1 VYSERLDRNVRDAME
16 PLLSGMG
23 FSLVE
28 LTIGRLSGSTRV
40 NVVIYRK
47 EGVGVDECAEVSSLL
62 FPRLEAIDDLPD
74 VSLEVSSPGIERG
87 IRSPAEYEI
96 FVGRGVRILAGT
108 ESEWIRGI
116 IDRVEAGSLWL
127 RSGRETRGFAL
138 SGIRKAR
145 LDHAVEVEE
154 DKNAV

>member
-1 VYSERLDRNVRDAME
+1 
-16 PLLSGMG
+16 
-23 FSLVE
+23 VE
-28 LTIGRLSGSTRV
+28 LSIGRLKGSTRV

-47 EGVGVDECAEVSSLL
+47 EGVGVEECAEVSSLL
-62 FPRLEAIDDLPD
+62 FPRLEATDDLPD
-74 VSLEVSSPGIERG
+74 VSLEVSSPGIERVL
-87 IRSPAEYEI
+87 RRTTEYQI

-108 ESEWIRGI
+108 DPEWVRGV
-116 IDRVEAGSLWL
+116 IDRVEAGTLWL

-145 LDHAVEVEE
+145 LDHSVEVEE